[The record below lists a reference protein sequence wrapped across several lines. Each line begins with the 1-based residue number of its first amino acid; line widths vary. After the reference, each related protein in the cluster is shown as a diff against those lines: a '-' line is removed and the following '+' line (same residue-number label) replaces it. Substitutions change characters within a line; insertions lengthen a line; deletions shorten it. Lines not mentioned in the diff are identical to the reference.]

1 MNKPI
6 KWIMNSMP
14 PSEDKW
20 LDVMSTQEIEKV
32 RAFHR
37 SFPQYAPTPLA
48 NLSCAAEALGLGGL
62 AVKDMEACELTCV
75 LFLRNKTFVT
85 LMTNSSLIQ

>member
-48 NLSCAAEALGLGGL
+48 NLRCAAEALGLGGL
-62 AVKDMEACELTCV
+62 AVKDEISNNRLIEAIREEMICAEN
-75 LFLRNKTFVT
+75 R
-85 LMTNSSLIQ
+85 